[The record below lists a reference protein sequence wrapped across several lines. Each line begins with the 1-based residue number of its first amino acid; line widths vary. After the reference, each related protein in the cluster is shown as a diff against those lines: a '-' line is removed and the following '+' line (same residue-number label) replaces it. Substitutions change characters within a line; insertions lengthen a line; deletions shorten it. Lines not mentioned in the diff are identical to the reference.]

1 MTSYKELLK
10 QGRQD
15 LIWEKY
21 CGYLDLSM
29 QEFMGIQNR
38 LLMEQ
43 VDLIKESKLG
53 KHFLQDHQISTPDDF
68 RRAVP
73 MTYL

>member
-38 LLMEQ
+38 LLSR
-43 VDLIKESKLG
+43 L
-53 KHFLQDHQISTPDDF
+53 T
-68 RRAVP
+68 
-73 MTYL
+73 